1 MSCVSVLVARN
12 NLSTPGGL
20 PVAIVGDLFE
30 RQQDID
36 DDRLWLDAGS
46 EDPIAQRLHRARIA
60 SLADWIVPGHG
71 GLFRVD
77 TAMRDKLKHQAE
89 TASSD
94 TPVDSV
100 M

>member
-12 NLSTPGGL
+12 NLTPPDGL

-46 EDPIAQRLHRARIA
+46 EDPGAQRFHRARIA
-60 SLADWIVPGHG
+60 NRADWIIPGHG

-77 TAMRDKLKHQAE
+77 TAIRDKLKQQAE
-89 TASSD
+89 TAS
-94 TPVDSV
+94 TGPVDSV